1 MFDDNRNKKEESERI
16 KAIRAEQRLA
26 AEKEEDEE
34 DEEEDEEDSKP
45 RKKKSKKPKEEV
57 RNWNL
62 GVSKNTL
69 SYSPCLHCMHNKTYL
84 YKMLLGELSK
94 TIRLSFSFFRQ
105 QMMST
110 NLEHQSFQSMSR
122 RNQKSRKDREGRES
136 QKQKRKRK

>member
-1 MFDDNRNKKEESERI
+1 MFDDNRKKKEESERI

-69 SYSPCLHCMHNKTYL
+69 SYSPCLIVCIIKLTCIKCCWGSSPKL
-84 YKMLLGELSK
+84 
-94 TIRLSFSFFRQ
+94 
-105 QMMST
+105 
-110 NLEHQSFQSMSR
+110 
-122 RNQKSRKDREGRES
+122 
-136 QKQKRKRK
+136 